1 MLKLAHDRFLKAR
14 DYIFV
19 HSDDINRAWFRYN
32 FQDGDVDAFM
42 EVLATY
48 QYGNGGFGG
57 LYYEFDYKGP
67 CLKCTEIAIRYILA
81 LKEKPS
87 ASHPVIQNMMKYI
100 LERYHPEIG
109 NWGDVAEPE
118 VNDGIHNHWVRYRG
132 ADFTPLKN
140 DDERIK
146 NYDAN
151 EKVCF
156 ATFVSYYAELVP
168 VELYLD
174 IIKYP
179 TEYIFRYWDIHSP
192 DYNKDIFEEGCP
204 YDFEYF
210 GWFVPCLRD
219 RDTVDKLTSILQQN
233 PTAFME
239 LDYTKSDRGY
249 VHLPCDAMD
258 SPDCIIYPVVKDLV
272 EESLDYRIR
281 QQSDDGR
288 WPLGWSFGDDKG
300 FRELQILYEA
310 YRTLGMLVKLERF
323 GRIDR

>member
-1 MLKLAHDRFLKAR
+1 M
-14 DYIFV
+14 
-19 HSDDINRAWFRYN
+19 
-32 FQDGDVDAFM
+32 
-42 EVLATY
+42 
-48 QYGNGGFGG
+48 
-57 LYYEFDYKGP
+57 
-67 CLKCTEIAIRYILA
+67 
-81 LKEKPS
+81 
-87 ASHPVIQNMMKYI
+87 
-100 LERYHPEIG
+100 
-109 NWGDVAEPE
+109 
-118 VNDGIHNHWVRYRG
+118 
-132 ADFTPLKN
+132 
-140 DDERIK
+140 
-146 NYDAN
+146 
-151 EKVCF
+151 
-156 ATFVSYYAELVP
+156 SYYAELVP

>member
-132 ADFTPLKN
+132 RTSLHSKMTTNGLKITMPTKKCVLRRSC
-140 DDERIK
+140 RIMP
-146 NYDAN
+146 NS
-151 EKVCF
+151 C
-156 ATFVSYYAELVP
+156 
-168 VELYLD
+168 
-174 IIKYP
+174 
-179 TEYIFRYWDIHSP
+179 R
-192 DYNKDIFEEGCP
+192 
-204 YDFEYF
+204 
-210 GWFVPCLRD
+210 
-219 RDTVDKLTSILQQN
+219 
-233 PTAFME
+233 
-239 LDYTKSDRGY
+239 
-249 VHLPCDAMD
+249 
-258 SPDCIIYPVVKDLV
+258 
-272 EESLDYRIR
+272 
-281 QQSDDGR
+281 
-288 WPLGWSFGDDKG
+288 
-300 FRELQILYEA
+300 
-310 YRTLGMLVKLERF
+310 
-323 GRIDR
+323 